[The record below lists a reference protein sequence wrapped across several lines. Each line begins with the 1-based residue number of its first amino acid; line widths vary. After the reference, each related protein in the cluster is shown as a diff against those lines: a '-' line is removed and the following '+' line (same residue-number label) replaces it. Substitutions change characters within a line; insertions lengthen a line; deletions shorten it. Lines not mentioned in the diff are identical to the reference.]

1 MSDHDSQESYE
12 KSLDKV
18 SGLKELVDEH
28 GDDSLS
34 DDPYVLMDFVLEALH
49 QHSMIGKEDLD
60 DRRSY
65 SDMLGSMLGSMG
77 DMDDFEDFD
86 T

>member
-1 MSDHDSQESYE
+1 
-12 KSLDKV
+12 
-18 SGLKELVDEH
+18 
-28 GDDSLS
+28 
-34 DDPYVLMDFVLEALH
+34 MDFVLEALH